1 MISNVSEMESQML
14 ACNLERKRLV
24 AEIDRIDETRVKTK
38 DMISRRRKLEGELQ
52 SEEKKLE
59 RIRGE
64 MKKMKVI

>member
-38 DMISRRRKLEGELQ
+38 DMVSRRRKLEG
-52 SEEKKLE
+52 
-59 RIRGE
+59 
-64 MKKMKVI
+64 